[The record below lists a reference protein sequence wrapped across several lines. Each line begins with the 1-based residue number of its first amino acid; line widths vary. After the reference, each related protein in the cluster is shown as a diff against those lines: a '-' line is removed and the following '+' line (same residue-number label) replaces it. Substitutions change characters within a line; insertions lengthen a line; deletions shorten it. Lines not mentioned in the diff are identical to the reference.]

1 VSQQREKG
9 AAVFLNL
16 LDSDEKRAFA
26 ELAEKLI
33 KADGLV
39 IGREEAALAALKAE
53 MGITDGGDGRGV
65 EELAGVFHSWRSKVA
80 ALLELIG
87 LGYSD
92 VSYSVNEQSLV
103 HEAARKMGLT
113 ADELEEIEAWVR
125 EHVSLIRRALILM
138 RD

>member
-1 VSQQREKG
+1 
-9 AAVFLNL
+9 VFLNL
-16 LDSDEKRAFA
+16 LDSDEKKAFA
-26 ELAEKLI
+26 ELAEKMI
-33 KADGLV
+33 EADGLV

-53 MGITDGGDGRGV
+53 MGISGGGDGRSV
-65 EELAGVFHSWRSKVA
+65 DELAGVFHSWRSKVA

-103 HEAARKMGLT
+103 NELARGMGLT
-113 ADELEEIEAWVR
+113 SGELAEVENWVR
-125 EHVSLIRRALILM
+125 EHVSLVRRALILM

>member
-1 VSQQREKG
+1 M
-9 AAVFLNL
+9 FLNL

-26 ELAEKLI
+26 ELAEKMI
-33 KADGLV
+33 EADGLV
-39 IGREEAALAALKAE
+39 IGREESALAALKAE
-53 MGITDGGDGRGV
+53 MGISGGGDGRSV
-65 EELAGVFHSWRSKVA
+65 DELAGVFHSWRSKVA

-103 HEAARKMGLT
+103 DEAARKMGLT